1 MLAKS
6 LSVEESLFYRDRLR
20 SARYAALADAEGFS
34 EICFAVEALG
44 IRLLEKQ
51 ATLALYKQHIADMAQ
66 RVTHKDTLAKDFPG
80 CFTRF
85 DALYS
90 AMSKARNDAMHTG
103 AYARHATL
111 VAVELCIYLEEAL
124 MAAPQKPSK
133 VSDYMVRSVV
143 VVEPWQPVAHA
154 RQLML
159 THSFSFLP
167 VYVDNGWKLLSE
179 LSVARFLS
187 PSLSRNQREVRL
199 GTKIQDAKA
208 AVDSLCLLP
217 AVEVKADSSID
228 DLLDH
233 TKCATAP
240 TLWLVPDDK
249 NRGSLQ
255 GVLTPFELM

>member
-1 MLAKS
+1 MSAKS
-6 LSVEESLFYRDRLR
+6 LSVEESLFCRDRLR

-34 EICFAVEALG
+34 EVCFAVEALG
-44 IRLLEKQ
+44 MRLLGKQ
-51 ATLALYKQHIADMAQ
+51 ATLSPYKQNIVELVQ
-66 RVTHKDTLAKDFPG
+66 RVPHKERLANDFPG

-85 DALYS
+85 DALYN

-111 VAVELCIYLEEAL
+111 AAVELCIYLEEAL
-124 MAAPQKPSK
+124 MAALQQPSK
-133 VSDYMVRSVV
+133 VSDYMVRQVV

-167 VYVDNGWKLLSE
+167 VYVDSEWKLLSE

-187 PSLSRNQREVRL
+187 PSLSRSDREVRL
-199 GTKIQDAKA
+199 GTRIQDTKTAL
-208 AVDSLCLLP
+208 DGLCLLS

-233 TKCATAP
+233 TKCATTP